1 MSKKVLSNKSTFKCP
16 NNNPYYCTSKT
27 NSFGLC
33 SKSVKNCDNR
43 KKKHKL
49 PITKKTS
56 DNITQKFAYEN
67 KHLLKDCY
75 PKKKEIDLEVKKW
88 KKGDDV
94 PDNFKIITYNIW
106 GLSRGN
112 KNDKLY
118 CYEKRMSKIKD
129 ILLNSNADILCLQEM
144 SSKSYKKLIL
154 KYKILKKHYPYI
166 SKLKINNKDATVF
179 LLSKIKPKEIRIYN
193 TFGNLGYQL
202 RIMIVKYNNL
212 TVFNIHSQ
220 AGCKYSPGQELK
232 WMHYA
237 RCRKE
242 HFRYIK
248 DLMKK
253 FLSKPVILLG
263 DFNCHLDGDLKN
275 WPETNEFNSL
285 KFTDIWKHLKKNK
298 KGLTED
304 TKKNL
309 MRWNLKQ
316 LEKQFRYDGIKYNK
330 YLKGVNTKMLGT
342 EPFLLTKTQNEHYKK
357 VYELDKK
364 KIRYTNKSKMIS
376 MWPSD
381 HFGVMSEFHF
391 KK

>member
-1 MSKKVLSNKSTFKCP
+1 MSRKALTSIKCP
-16 NNNPYYCTSKT
+16 NNSPYLCKSKT

-33 SKSVKNCDNR
+33 SKSIKNCNNR

-49 PITKKTS
+49 PLTQKTSNNITK
-56 DNITQKFAYEN
+56 KFAYEN
-67 KHLLKDCY
+67 KYLLKDCY
-75 PKKKEIDLEVKKW
+75 PKQHEVNLDISKW
-88 KKGDDV
+88 KKGENV
-94 PDNFKIITYNIW
+94 PNNFKIITYNIW

-129 ILLNSNADILCLQEM
+129 ILLNSGAHILCLQEM
-144 SSKSYKKLIL
+144 SKKSYKKLIL
-154 KYKILKKHYPYI
+154 KYKALKKMYPYV
-166 SKLKINNKDATVF
+166 SKLKINSKDATVF
-179 LLSKIKPKEIRIYN
+179 LLSKIRPNEVKIYN
-193 TFGNLGYQL
+193 TLGNLGYPL
-202 RIMIVKYNNL
+202 RVMIIKYNNL
-212 TVFNIHSQ
+212 IVFNVHSQ

-232 WMHYA
+232 WAHYA

-253 FLSKPVILLG
+253 FISKPLILLG

-275 WPETNEFNSL
+275 WPEIKELNSL
-285 KFTDIWKHLKKNK
+285 KFKDIWKHLKKNK

-304 TKKNL
+304 TKVNF

-316 LEKQFRYDGIKYNK
+316 LEKQFRYDGIKFNK
-330 YLKGVNTKMLGT
+330 YLNGISTKLLGT
-342 EPFLLTKTQNEHYKK
+342 ESFLLTKKQSAHYKK

-364 KIRYTNKSKMIS
+364 KIRYNKSTLIS

-381 HFGVMSEFHF
+381 HFGVMGEFKL